1 MLEVFGRLGYVHYYS
16 LMFTL
21 ASQVCAVLGWRV
33 VLQSRSPEVARSW
46 RCSWVE
52 HSSTLESPVDIM
64 DIFDGNW
71 HAHTHTH
78 THSTE
83 RTQNYPKTTV
93 FVVRTKSCFPCVR
106 LRVRTSL
113 VVQARR
119 FSALRSCHHGFRVR
133 CIDSAFVSI
142 CQCRALVSAFALG
155 FYTFLL
161 MLKRAAICCRF
172 VSGRRELQPS

>member
-1 MLEVFGRLGYVHYYS
+1 
-16 LMFTL
+16 MFTIIHSCSLLL
-21 ASQVCAVLGWRV
+21 ARYVQYWGEESYCNLVLRKWQEAGGAAGLSTQAHWN
-33 VLQSRSPEVARSW
+33 LPLTSW
-46 RCSWVE
+46 TYLTVID
-52 HSSTLESPVDIM
+52 T
-64 DIFDGNW
+64 
-71 HAHTHTH
+71 HTHTH
-78 THSTE
+78 MYIYTHSTE